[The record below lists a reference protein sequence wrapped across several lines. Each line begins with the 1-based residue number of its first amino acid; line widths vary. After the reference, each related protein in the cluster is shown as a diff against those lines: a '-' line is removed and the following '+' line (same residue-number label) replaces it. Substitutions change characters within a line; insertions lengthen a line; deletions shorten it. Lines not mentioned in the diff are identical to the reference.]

1 MGRDAHHLAVVQS
14 SLPEVGEWA
23 IKKGITVEGK
33 VAGQH
38 PRRARPCAGRV
49 VSRVIK
55 TESPT
60 QDNEPDRLS
69 FLDDVSS
76 DVAGTGETST
86 LTL

>member
-1 MGRDAHHLAVVQS
+1 MGNKKE
-14 SLPEVGEWA
+14 SLWR
-23 IKKGITVEGK
+23 GK
-33 VAGQH
+33 WPGQH
-38 PRRARPCAGRV
+38 PRCARPCAGRA

-76 DVAGTGETST
+76 DAAGTGETST

>member
-1 MGRDAHHLAVVQS
+1 MGNKKRNHCGGESGLVSIRDVLDHVQ
-14 SLPEVGEWA
+14 G
-23 IKKGITVEGK
+23 
-33 VAGQH
+33 
-38 PRRARPCAGRV
+38 V

>member
-1 MGRDAHHLAVVQS
+1 MGNKKRNHCGGESGPVSIRDVLDHVQ
-14 SLPEVGEWA
+14 G
-23 IKKGITVEGK
+23 
-33 VAGQH
+33 
-38 PRRARPCAGRV
+38 V

-60 QDNEPDRLS
+60 QDNELDRLS

-76 DVAGTGETST
+76 DAAGTGETST

>member
-1 MGRDAHHLAVVQS
+1 MGNKKRNHCGGESGPVSIRDVLDHVQ
-14 SLPEVGEWA
+14 G
-23 IKKGITVEGK
+23 
-33 VAGQH
+33 
-38 PRRARPCAGRV
+38 V

-60 QDNEPDRLS
+60 QDNETDRLS

>member
-1 MGRDAHHLAVVQS
+1 MGNKKRNHCGGESGPVSIRDVLDHVQ
-14 SLPEVGEWA
+14 
-23 IKKGITVEGK
+23 
-33 VAGQH
+33 
-38 PRRARPCAGRV
+38 GRV

>member
-1 MGRDAHHLAVVQS
+1 MGNKKRNHCGGESGPVSIRDVLDHVQ
-14 SLPEVGEWA
+14 G
-23 IKKGITVEGK
+23 
-33 VAGQH
+33 
-38 PRRARPCAGRV
+38 V

-60 QDNEPDRLS
+60 QDNELDRLS